1 MGRPRPKPTRRG
13 VVRGVTSI
21 PPAVIELHSVC
32 KTYRPAFRPPVTAVE
47 DFSLVVQPG
56 EVLGIAGPNGAGKST
71 LLSMLLGYMRPTAG
85 LIRIDGLDPRD
96 YIRTRG
102 VGYLSEL
109 VAIPPRWGVQETLL
123 RYGTLAGVREP
134 ELTLRV
140 SETLERLGLE
150 GHRQKR
156 VRELSKG
163 NLQRLGLAQAL
174 LRGEELF
181 VLDEPTHGLDPLW
194 TAKFR
199 EIVAGLRR
207 PDRTILI
214 ASHNLE
220 ELERLADR
228 VAIIDRG
235 QLQRVVEVTRVLPM
249 TVATVWRLTIA
260 RNADR
265 LFQVY
270 PDATD
275 LGRGDWAVSAPTLA
289 QLNEGIVALVQ
300 RGILIAGIAPAQ
312 SALEQHFRDAVGEV
326 A

>member
-1 MGRPRPKPTRRG
+1 
-13 VVRGVTSI
+13 
-21 PPAVIELHSVC
+21 VISFQSVC
-32 KTYRPAFRPPVTAVE
+32 KTYRPPLRPVVAAVE
-47 DFSLVVQPG
+47 DFTLEVRPG
-56 EVLGIAGPNGAGKST
+56 EILGIAGPNGAGKST
-71 LLSMLLGYMRPTAG
+71 LLSMLLGYTKPTSG
-85 LIRIDGLDPRD
+85 IIRIDGMEPRS
-96 YIRTRG
+96 YIERHG

-109 VAIPPRWGVQETLL
+109 VAIPPRWGVEETLL

-140 SETLERLGLE
+140 SETMEKLGIE
-150 GHRQKR
+150 GHKAKK

-194 TAKFR
+194 TARFR
-199 EIVAGLRR
+199 DIVVGLRR
-207 PDRTILI
+207 RDRTVLI

-228 VAIIDRG
+228 VVIMDRG

-249 TVATVWRLTIA
+249 MVATVWRLTMA
-260 RNADR
+260 RGSE
-265 LFQVY
+265 LLPTVF
-270 PDATD
+270 PDVTD
-275 LGRGDWAVSAPTLA
+275 LGRGDWAVSARTLA
-289 QLNEGIVALVQ
+289 ELNNGIVTLVGRGALV
-300 RGILIAGIAPAQ
+300 AGIAPAQ

>member
-1 MGRPRPKPTRRG
+1 MI
-13 VVRGVTSI
+13 SFQ
-21 PPAVIELHSVC
+21 SVC
-32 KTYRPAFRPPVTAVE
+32 KTYRPPFRPVVAAVE
-47 DFSLVVQPG
+47 DFTLEVRPG

-71 LLSMLLGYMRPTAG
+71 LLSMLLGYTKPTSG
-85 LIRIDGLDPRD
+85 IIRIDGIEPRS
-96 YIRTRG
+96 YIERHG

-109 VAIPPRWGVQETLL
+109 VAIPPRWGVEETLL

-140 SETLERLGLE
+140 SETLEKLGLE
-150 GHRQKR
+150 GHKAKK

-194 TAKFR
+194 TARFR
-199 EIVAGLRR
+199 DIVVGLRR
-207 PDRTILI
+207 RDRTILI

-228 VAIIDRG
+228 VVIMDRG

-249 TVATVWRLTIA
+249 TVATVWRLTMA
-260 RNADR
+260 RGSE
-265 LFQVY
+265 LLPSVFSE
-270 PDATD
+270 ATD
-275 LGRGDWAVSAPTLA
+275 LGRGDWAVSARTLA
-289 QLNEGIVALVQ
+289 ELNNGIVALVE
-300 RGILIAGIAPAQ
+300 RGALVAGIAPAQ

>member
-1 MGRPRPKPTRRG
+1 MI
-13 VVRGVTSI
+13 SF
-21 PPAVIELHSVC
+21 HNVC
-32 KTYRPAFRPPVTAVE
+32 KTYRPPLRAAVTAVE
-47 DFSLVVQPG
+47 DFTLEVRPG

-71 LLSMLLGYMRPTAG
+71 LLSMLLGYTHPSSG
-85 LIRIDGLDPRD
+85 IIRIDGMAPRA
-96 YIRTRG
+96 YIERHG

-109 VAIPPRWGVQETLL
+109 VAIPPRWKVEEALL

-134 ELTLRV
+134 ELGLRV
-140 SETLERLGLE
+140 SETLEKLGLE
-150 GHRQKR
+150 GHKAKQ

-199 EIVAGLRR
+199 EIVASLRR
-207 PDRTILI
+207 SDRTILI

-228 VAIIDRG
+228 VVIMDRG
-235 QLQRVVEVTRVLPM
+235 QLQRVVEVGRVMPM
-249 TVATVWRLTIA
+249 TVATVWRLTLA
-260 RNADR
+260 RGAE
-265 LFQVY
+265 LLPEVF
-270 PDATD
+270 PDASN
-275 LGRGDWAVSAPTLA
+275 LGRGDWAVSARTLGE
-289 QLNEGIVALVQ
+289 LNKGIVALVE
-300 RGILIAGIAPAQ
+300 RGGLVAGIAPAQ

>member
-1 MGRPRPKPTRRG
+1 
-13 VVRGVTSI
+13 
-21 PPAVIELHSVC
+21 VISFHNVC
-32 KTYRPAFRPPVTAVE
+32 KTYRPPLRAPVTAVE
-47 DFSLVVQPG
+47 DFTLEVRPG

-71 LLSMLLGYMRPTAG
+71 LLSMLLGYTSPSAG
-85 LIRIDGLDPRD
+85 IIRIDGMEPRA
-96 YIRTRG
+96 YIERHG

-109 VAIPPRWGVQETLL
+109 VAIPPRWGVEETLL

-140 SETLERLGLE
+140 SETLEKLGLD
-150 GHRQKR
+150 GQRTKK

-199 EIVAGLRR
+199 EIVAALRR
-207 PDRTILI
+207 RDRTILI

-249 TVATVWRLTIA
+249 TIATVWRLTMA
-260 RNADR
+260 RGSELLPEVFA
-265 LFQVY
+265 
-270 PDATD
+270 DATD
-275 LGRGDWAVSAPTLA
+275 LGRGDWAVTARTLA
-289 QLNEGIVALVQ
+289 ELNHGIVALVE
-300 RGILIAGIAPAQ
+300 RGALVAGIAPAQ

>member
-1 MGRPRPKPTRRG
+1 
-13 VVRGVTSI
+13 
-21 PPAVIELHSVC
+21 
-32 KTYRPAFRPPVTAVE
+32 VTAVE
-47 DFSLVVQPG
+47 DFTLEVRPG

-71 LLSMLLGYMRPTAG
+71 LLSMLLGYTRPTTG
-85 LIRIDGLDPRD
+85 IIRIDGMEPRFF
-96 YIRTRG
+96 IERHG

-109 VAIPPRWGVQETLL
+109 VAIPPRWGVEETLL

-140 SETLERLGLE
+140 SETIEKLGLE
-150 GHRQKR
+150 GHKTKK

-174 LRGEELF
+174 VRGEELF

-194 TAKFR
+194 TVKFR

-249 TVATVWRLTIA
+249 TVATVWRVTMA
-260 RNADR
+260 RGAE
-265 LFQVY
+265 LLPSVF
-270 PDATD
+270 PDASD
-275 LGRGDWAVSAPTLA
+275 LGRGDWAVTARTVA
-289 QLNEGIVALVQ
+289 ELNHGIVKLVEIGALV
-300 RGILIAGIAPAQ
+300 AGIAPAQ

>member
-1 MGRPRPKPTRRG
+1 MVERLACRPAAERAP
-13 VVRGVTSI
+13 
-21 PPAVIELHSVC
+21 VIEFDNVG
-32 KTYRPAFRPPVTAVE
+32 KTYRTFRSVVSSATHVRAL
-47 DFSLVVQPG
+47 DQLSLVVEPG
-56 EVLGIAGPNGAGKST
+56 EVMGIAGPNGAGKST
-71 LLSMLLGYMRPTAG
+71 LISLVLGYLRPTEGTVRIAG
-85 LIRIDGLDPRD
+85 LAPRA
-96 YIRTRG
+96 YVERHGI
-102 VGYLSEL
+102 GYLSEL
-109 VAIPPRWGVQETLL
+109 VAIPPRWGVEETLL
-123 RYGTLAGVREP
+123 RFGTLAGVREP
-134 ELTLRV
+134 VLSLRV
-140 SETLERLGLE
+140 SETLEKLGLE
-150 GHRQKR
+150 GHRAKK

-199 EIVAGLRR
+199 EIVASLRR
-207 PDRTILI
+207 RDRTILI

-228 VAIIDRG
+228 VAIMDRG

-249 TVATVWRLTIA
+249 TVATVWRLTMA
-260 RNADR
+260 RGHER
-265 LFQVY
+265 LAEVF

-275 LGRGDWAVSAPTLA
+275 LGRGDWAVTARTLGE
-289 QLNEGIVALVQ
+289 LNQGIVALVE
-300 RGILIAGIAPAQ
+300 RGALVAGIAPAQ